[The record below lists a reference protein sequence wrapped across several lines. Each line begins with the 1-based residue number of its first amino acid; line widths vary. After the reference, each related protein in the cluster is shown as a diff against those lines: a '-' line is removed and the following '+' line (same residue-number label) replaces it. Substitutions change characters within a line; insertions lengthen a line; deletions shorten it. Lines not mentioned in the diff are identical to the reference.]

1 MFSIKTITAM
11 LHIQI
16 MVLKTTLRVKHF
28 NDNAMRASSLTSS
41 MASIVG
47 KPTEQAHACCR
58 LEGIDYVRTFDE
70 LRKKHDQNN
79 ESVPTAFVT

>member
-1 MFSIKTITAM
+1 
-11 LHIQI
+11 
-16 MVLKTTLRVKHF
+16 
-28 NDNAMRASSLTSS
+28 

-47 KPTEQAHACCR
+47 KATQQALACCR